1 LTTILGWSVSSVA
14 HMTESWALSL
24 SIDAQGH
31 DDTQVSIAKGVGGGG
46 PHLKVRTGPVLVHC
60 LGPAAAMSA
69 AQAWAS
75 ARLAAMSWL
84 PPLEDRRG
92 PAPTPSAGLGAA
104 IPCASLI
111 FDGRQPWHV
120 ERVGPAMSI
129 TVGPLQVIARDATA
143 LDTHIRAWTEASAVA
158 ARLFPGRAVPFSRLI
173 EHERI
178 AQLRALDQKAEQRR
192 RRRRPSLPVPPT
204 SERTGRGDGGN
215 RGRE

>member
-1 LTTILGWSVSSVA
+1 
-14 HMTESWALSL
+14 MTESWALSL

-31 DDTQVSIAKGVGGGG
+31 DDTQVSIARGVGGGG

-75 ARLAAMSWL
+75 ARLAAMTWL
-84 PPLEDRRG
+84 PPLEERRST
-92 PAPTPSAGLGAA
+92 ALNPSAGLGAA
-104 IPCASLI
+104 FPSASLI

-158 ARLFPGRAVPFSRLI
+158 SRLFPGRAVPFSRLV

-178 AQLRALDQKAEQRR
+178 AQLKAVDREAEKRR
-192 RRRRPSLPVPPT
+192 QRRRPSLLDAPT
-204 SERTGRGDGGN
+204 SQRNGRGDTGGRS
-215 RGRE
+215 RG